1 MQKLAVARLTSQILR
16 DVSAPGTGQ
25 ARASELAKHADI
37 PLENLAGL
45 IDEVLAELTQLVL
58 DSEFV
63 ITICG
68 NLVKVERRAAAKG
81 VFTFLPLTAPADSFG
96 PSFRECEEL
105 ADKAIALLPSHH
117 QNDAAGRRRIVEVL
131 AKRPYEE
138 VEQVL
143 EASLWISKKTPGLKF
158 WQAAMRRL
166 SDAGDKEAWPRRLSE
181 AQDTL
186 PAREEAVSFLA
197 TIWGS
202 AKPEEL
208 AQAAWGSGVFA
219 GRVFAEVEKRRADKA
234 KATTARE

>member
-25 ARASELAKHADI
+25 ARASELAKQADI

-63 ITICG
+63 ITING
-68 NLVKVERRAAAKG
+68 GLVNVERRAAAKG
-81 VFTFLPLTAPADSFG
+81 VFSFRPLTASADSLG
-96 PSFRECEEL
+96 LSLPERKEL
-105 ADKAIALLPSHH
+105 AEIAIELLPSHH
-117 QNDAAGRRRIVEVL
+117 RTDAAGRRRIVEVL

-143 EASLWISKKTPGLKF
+143 EASLWIAKKTQGLTF
-158 WQAAMRRL
+158 WQAAMKRL
-166 SDAGDKEAWPRRLSE
+166 RDAGDTDAWSRRLGE
-181 AQDTL
+181 AQETL
-186 PAREEAVSFLA
+186 PARLEAVRFLA
-197 TIWGS
+197 TIQGS

-208 AQAAWGSGVFA
+208 AQAAWGYGVFA
-219 GRVFAEVEKRRADKA
+219 GRVSAEVEKRRAGKA
-234 KATTARE
+234 KATTAGE